1 MGLRV
6 TKAVTHYGHDYKVG
20 DIIDNPT
27 SWEASAGRIR
37 KWESVSESFVG
48 KRKPEL
54 VQIAEAR
61 GLDVDGLTK
70 PELIELLTE

>member
-6 TKAVTHYGHDYKVG
+6 TNAVTRHGRYYATGEV
-20 DIIDNPT
+20 IDNPT
-27 SWEASAGRIR
+27 SEQASLGRLF
-37 KWESVSESFVG
+37 KWEQVSESLVG

>member
-6 TKAVTHYGHDYKVG
+6 TKAVTRHGYDYKVG

-27 SWEASAGRIR
+27 SEQASLGRLF
-37 KWESVSESFVG
+37 KWETVSESLVG

>member
-6 TKAVTHYGHDYKVG
+6 TNAVTRQGHYYAVG
-20 DIIDNPT
+20 EIIDNPT
-27 SWEASAGRIR
+27 SMEVSEGRLR
-37 KWESVSESFVG
+37 KWETVSESLVG

>member
-1 MGLRV
+1 MALRV
-6 TKAVTHYGHDYKVG
+6 TKAVTRRGRYYAVG

-27 SWEASAGRIR
+27 GEQASLGRLF
-37 KWESVSESFVG
+37 KWETVSESLDK

-61 GLDVDGLTK
+61 GLDSSGLTK

>member
-1 MGLRV
+1 MALRV
-6 TKAVTHYGHDYKVG
+6 TRAVTRYGRYYALG

-27 SWEASAGRIR
+27 GVEASDGRLF
-37 KWESVSESFVG
+37 KWETVSESLVG

-70 PELIELLTE
+70 PDLIELLTE